1 MYRMRN
7 NQIAQPDQAGR
18 VLAVRFND
26 EESRYL
32 EILAAHDDLK
42 LSSYI
47 KKILRQA
54 ARNAEL
60 LPKMEVTIKQ

>member
-7 NQIAQPDQAGR
+7 DQIAQPDQAGR

-47 KKILRQA
+47 KKMLRQA
-54 ARNAEL
+54 ARSAGL
-60 LPKMEVTIKQ
+60 LPKEKIIKQ